1 MIHRMKLTYFVL
13 KLLSHKKQKNGTNK
27 KTIEPFKMVGN
38 WDVQS
43 KTLKQKFPQLTDT
56 DLKFETG
63 KEIELLTRVE
73 KRLNKKRDEVIS
85 IIKKG
90 QLEKV

>member
-1 MIHRMKLTYFVL
+1 MKLTYFVL
-13 KLLSHKKQKNGTNK
+13 KLLSHKKTKKWNKQKK
-27 KTIEPFKMVGN
+27 LIEPFKMVGN
-38 WDVQS
+38 WDAQS

-73 KRLNKKRDEVIS
+73 KRLNKKRDEVVS

>member
-1 MIHRMKLTYFVL
+1 MEQT
-13 KLLSHKKQKNGTNK
+13 K

-73 KRLNKKRDEVIS
+73 KRLNKKRDEVVS
-85 IIKKG
+85 IIRKG